1 MKTVDNSLSV
11 KRDITELLQLMEWIA
26 TSLITSRYITDFT
39 VHGSRFTVHDS
50 RYRFHPHECRKTVY
64 PAGLQ
69 IGNTYLRDG

>member
-26 TSLITSRYITDFT
+26 TSLITSRYIMD
-39 VHGSRFTVHDS
+39 FTVHDS